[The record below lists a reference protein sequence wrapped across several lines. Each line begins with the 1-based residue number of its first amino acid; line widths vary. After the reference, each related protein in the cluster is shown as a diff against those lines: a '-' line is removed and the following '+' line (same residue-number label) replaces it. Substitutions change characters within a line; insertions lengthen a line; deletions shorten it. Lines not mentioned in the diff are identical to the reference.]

1 MRQLTDFSKRDH
13 VYYTYTLKTVL
24 QQSLKFTYNIFEII
38 FFNLKTGSSVN
49 NLKSVFKLFKTV
61 SLILK
66 WFKGFLGGNV
76 DNVIYNKVII
86 VIESGHNSQ
95 LKKMELCRIFTKSTI
110 KSIG

>member
-24 QQSLKFTYNIFEII
+24 QQSLKSTYNIFGTI
-38 FFNLKTGSSVN
+38 FFNLKAGSSVN
-49 NLKSVFKLFKTV
+49 NLKPVFKLFKTV
-61 SLILK
+61 SLMFKL
-66 WFKGFLGGNV
+66 FKGFLGGNV
-76 DNVIYNKVII
+76 SNTICSKVII
-86 VIESGHNSQ
+86 VIELGHNSQ